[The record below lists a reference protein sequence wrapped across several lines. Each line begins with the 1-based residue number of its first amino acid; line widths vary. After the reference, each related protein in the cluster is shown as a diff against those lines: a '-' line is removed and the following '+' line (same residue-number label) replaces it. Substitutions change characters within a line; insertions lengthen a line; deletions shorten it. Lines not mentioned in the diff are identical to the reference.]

1 VRVRNMRRYA
11 ASLALLLV
19 LLAGCGQQS
28 PQETLRSELQAV
40 KSNAA
45 IAEMVARN
53 LARGAVPQAYAGN
66 ALESAKGNLDGSI
79 QTLSQLPQ
87 VKGNGAQ
94 SDSLLPHL
102 QAVQRDTESL
112 LIAVKKGDLS
122 NLTSLAEQLAKEEQ
136 AIDEI
141 VKGMGLEL

>member
-1 VRVRNMRRYA
+1 MQRYA
-11 ASLALLLV
+11 ASLALLLL

-45 IAEMVARN
+45 IVEMVARN

-66 ALESAKGNLDGSI
+66 AIEASKDSLDDSI
-79 QTLSQLPQ
+79 QALSELPQ
-87 VKGNGAQ
+87 VKGNGGE
-94 SDSLLPHL
+94 SGGLLPHL

-112 LIAVKKGDLS
+112 LDVVKKGDLS
-122 NLTSLAEQLAKEEQ
+122 SLTSLAEQLAKEEQ

-141 VKGMGLEL
+141 VKGMGIEL

>member
-1 VRVRNMRRYA
+1 MRRYA
-11 ASLALLLV
+11 ASLALVLV

-40 KSNAA
+40 KSNTA
-45 IAEMVARN
+45 IVEMVARN

-66 ALESAKGNLDGSI
+66 AIEAAKGNLDGSI
-79 QTLSQLPQ
+79 QALSELPE

-94 SDSLLPHL
+94 PGGLLPRL
-102 QAVQRDTESL
+102 QAVQRDTEGL
-112 LIAVKKGDLS
+112 LDVVKKGDLS
-122 NLTSLAEQLAKEEQ
+122 NLTPLAEQLAKEEQ

-141 VKGMGLEL
+141 VKGMGIEL

>member
-1 VRVRNMRRYA
+1 MHRYA

-19 LLAGCGQQS
+19 LMTGCGQQS
-28 PQETLRSELQAV
+28 PQETLRTELQAV

-53 LARGAVPQAYAGN
+53 LARGAVPQPYASNAIEAAEGN
-66 ALESAKGNLDGSI
+66 LESSI
-79 QTLSQLPQ
+79 QTLSELPQ
-87 VKGNGAQ
+87 LKGNGAQ

-102 QAVQRDTESL
+102 QSVQRDTESL
-112 LIAVKKGDLS
+112 LDVVKKGELS
-122 NLTSLAEQLAKEEQ
+122 SLTALADQLAKEEQ

-141 VKGMGLEL
+141 AKGLGIEL